1 MAKNRTTLLVAALVL
16 LAQAAV
22 PFVAHALGQGYYVT
36 FFSRVLI
43 LALAAIGLNLILGFG
58 GLVSMGHALYVG
70 VGVYAVG
77 ILSSGWGIS
86 NGWLHVGA
94 ALMVTAAMAIPLG
107 LICLR
112 TSGMAFIMITLAF
125 GQMAYYVAVTLRAYG
140 GDDGKAIPVRS
151 DFGVLSLADGNV
163 LYAVIYLL
171 LLLTLYAMH
180 CLVRSPFGVVLRGI
194 KLNER
199 RMAALGYPALRY
211 KLVAYLISA
220 LVCALAGVLL
230 ANLTL
235 YMSPSYVQWQVSG
248 ELLMMIVLG
257 GMGSVIGPLYG
268 ALALL
273 GLEEALVSVHW
284 PLPWGLDSL
293 VSAHPMAV
301 VGIFIVLVAILL
313 KAGLHGLLSRRAAL
327 PETGDH

>member
-1 MAKNRTTLLVAALVL
+1 MAKNRIASLVAAIVLVAL
-16 LAQAAV
+16 AAV
-22 PFVAHALGQGYYVT
+22 PLLAHALGQGYYVT
-36 FFSRVLI
+36 FISRVLI
-43 LALAAIGLNLILGFG
+43 LALAASGLNLILGFG

-77 ILSSGWGIS
+77 VLSNTWGID

-94 ALMVTAAMAIPLG
+94 ALLAAAALAIPLG

-140 GDDGKAIPVRS
+140 GDDGKAIPARS

-163 LYAVIYLL
+163 LYAAIYVL

-180 CLVRSPFGVVLRGI
+180 RLVRSPFGTVLRGI

-220 LVCALAGVLL
+220 LICALAGVML

-257 GMGSVIGPLYG
+257 GMGTVIGPLYG
-268 ALALL
+268 AVALL
-273 GLEEALVSVHW
+273 GLEELLVAVRW
-284 PLPWGLDSL
+284 PLPWGLDAI
-293 VSAHPMAV
+293 VSTHPMAV
-301 VGIFIVLVAILL
+301 VGIFIVLVAVLL
-313 KAGLHGLLSRRAAL
+313 KTGLHGMLSRRARGAA
-327 PETGDH
+327 

>member
-1 MAKNRTTLLVAALVL
+1 MVVL
-16 LAQAAV
+16 LALAAV
-22 PFVAHALGQGYYVT
+22 PFLASILGQDYYVT

-43 LALAAIGLNLILGFG
+43 LAIAATGLNLILGFG

-77 ILSSGWGIS
+77 VLSNGWGIS
-86 NGWLHVGA
+86 NGWIHLGA
-94 ALMVTAAMAIPLG
+94 ALMMATAMAIPLG

-140 GDDGKAIPVRS
+140 GDDGKAIPSRS
-151 DFGVLSLADGNV
+151 DFGVLSLGDGNV

-171 LLLTLYAMH
+171 LLLTLYATH
-180 CLVRSPFGVVLRGI
+180 RAVRSPFGVVLRGI
-194 KLNER
+194 KVNER

-220 LVCALAGVLL
+220 LICALAGVLM
-230 ANLTL
+230 ANLTQ
-235 YMSPSYVQWQVSG
+235 YMSPSYVQWQISG
-248 ELLMMIVLG
+248 ELLTMIVLG
-257 GMGSVIGPLYG
+257 GMGTVIGPLYG

-273 GLEEALVSVHW
+273 GLEELLTSVRL

-313 KAGLHGLLSRRAAL
+313 KAGLHGILSRRPRGAA
-327 PETGDH
+327 

>member
-1 MAKNRTTLLVAALVL
+1 MAKNRTTSLVAAVVL
-16 LAQAAV
+16 LALAAM
-22 PFVAHALGQGYYVT
+22 PLVAHALGQGYYVT

-77 ILSSGWGIS
+77 VLSNGWGIN

-94 ALMVTAAMAIPLG
+94 ALMAASAMAIPLG

-140 GDDGKAIPVRS
+140 GDDGKAIAAHS
-151 DFGVLSLADGNV
+151 DFGVLSLANGNV

-180 CLVRSPFGVVLRGI
+180 RLVRSPFGVVLRGI

-257 GMGSVIGPLYG
+257 GMGAVIGPLYG

-313 KAGLHGLLSRRAAL
+313 KAGLHGILSRRARGA
-327 PETGDH
+327 D

>member
-1 MAKNRTTLLVAALVL
+1 MAKNLTTSLAAAVVL
-16 LAQAAV
+16 LALAAV
-22 PFVAHALGQGYYVT
+22 PLVAHALGQGYYVT

-94 ALMVTAAMAIPLG
+94 ALMAAAAMAIPLG

-140 GDDGKAIPVRS
+140 GDDGKAIAARS

-180 CLVRSPFGVVLRGI
+180 RLVRSPFGVVLRGI

-211 KLVAYLISA
+211 K
-220 LVCALAGVLL
+220 LAGVLL

-257 GMGSVIGPLYG
+257 GMGAVIGPLYG

-301 VGIFIVLVAILL
+301 VGIFVVLVAILL
-313 KAGLHGLLSRRAAL
+313 KAGLHGMLTRRARGTA
-327 PETGDH
+327 ETRAH